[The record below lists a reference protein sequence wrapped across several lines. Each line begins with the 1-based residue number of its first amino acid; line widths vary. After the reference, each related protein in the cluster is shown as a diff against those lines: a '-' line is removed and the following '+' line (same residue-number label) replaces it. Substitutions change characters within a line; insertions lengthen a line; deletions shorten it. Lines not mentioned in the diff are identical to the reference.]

1 MTIKRT
7 NSDLVGATIR
17 WGYGGDGNSEMLW
30 EGAEFP
36 RAFRFEHVPLSS
48 LGNGNSTETGLSE

>member
-17 WGYGGDGNSEMLW
+17 RNLGGDGISEMKW
-30 EGAEFP
+30 EGAAFL
-36 RAFRFEHVPLSS
+36 RAFRFEHVPRSS
-48 LGNGNSTETGLSE
+48 LGNGNSTQTGLF